1 MKTQATKNSDLH
13 ARKLKEFAMGALM
26 FLGMAG
32 VIGYAVA
39 GLLGLI

>member
-1 MKTQATKNSDLH
+1 MKSQATRNSDLR
-13 ARKLKEFAMGALM
+13 ASKLKEFAMGATM

>member
-1 MKTQATKNSDLH
+1 LKPQATRNSDLR
-13 ARKLKEFAMGALM
+13 ASKIKEFAMGALM
-26 FLGMAG
+26 FIGMAG